1 MLRLALGFLYQHFNS
16 RRTHF
21 DGVGIILSEGE
32 PTMDSKEV
40 HNQQS
45 GSPSQSGQG
54 NPSNATRQPDAPSR
68 EQQRGQESPTKDV
81 KKGDEQKQEN
91 QKTGKP

>member
-1 MLRLALGFLYQHFNS
+1 
-16 RRTHF
+16 
-21 DGVGIILSEGE
+21 
-32 PTMDSKEV
+32 MDSKEV

-54 NPSNATRQPDAPSR
+54 NPSNATKQPGGQSR

-91 QKTGKP
+91 QKTGKH